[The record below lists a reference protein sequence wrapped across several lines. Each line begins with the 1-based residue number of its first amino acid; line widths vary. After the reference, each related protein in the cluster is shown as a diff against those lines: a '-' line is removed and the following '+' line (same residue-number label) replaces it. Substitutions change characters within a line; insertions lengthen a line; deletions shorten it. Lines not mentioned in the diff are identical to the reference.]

1 MIPAGPS
8 VVTFEVIRLIRR
20 ALTET
25 HELTQA
31 ITVLADRV
39 DRLTAEL
46 ALGELAELTKLAA
59 RALSHFET
67 MDIGQNGHGGQ
78 P

>member
-8 VVTFEVIRLIRR
+8 VVTLEVIRLIRR
-20 ALTET
+20 ALAET

-39 DRLTAEL
+39 DRLTA
-46 ALGELAELTKLAA
+46 
-59 RALSHFET
+59 
-67 MDIGQNGHGGQ
+67 
-78 P
+78 

>member
-59 RALSHFET
+59 RALSHFDT
-67 MDIGQNGHGGQ
+67 THIGHNGHGGQ

>member
-20 ALTET
+20 ALAET

-67 MDIGQNGHGGQ
+67 TNIGHNG
-78 P
+78 

>member
-8 VVTFEVIRLIRR
+8 VATFEVIRLIRR
-20 ALTET
+20 ALAET

-46 ALGELAELTKLAA
+46 ALGELSELTKLAA

-67 MDIGQNGHGGQ
+67 MDIGHNGHGGQ

>member
-1 MIPAGPS
+1 MIPAGAS

-59 RALSHFET
+59 RALSHFDT
-67 MDIGQNGHGGQ
+67 PHIGHNGHGGQ

>member
-8 VVTFEVIRLIRR
+8 VVTFEAIRLIRR
-20 ALTET
+20 ALAET

-59 RALSHFET
+59 RALSHFDT
-67 MDIGQNGHGGQ
+67 MDNGRNGHGGQ
-78 P
+78 L

>member
-25 HELTQA
+25 RELTQA

-59 RALSHFET
+59 RALSHFDT
-67 MDIGQNGHGGQ
+67 THIGHNGHGGQ

>member
-20 ALTET
+20 ALAET

-59 RALSHFET
+59 RALSHIET
-67 MDIGQNGHGGQ
+67 MDIGHNGHGGTS
-78 P
+78 

>member
-20 ALTET
+20 ALAET
-25 HELTQA
+25 HELMQA
-31 ITVLADRV
+31 STVLADRV

-46 ALGELAELTKLAA
+46 ALGELSELTKLAA

-67 MDIGQNGHGGQ
+67 THIGHNGHGGM

>member
-1 MIPAGPS
+1 MIRAGPS

-20 ALTET
+20 ALAET
-25 HELTQA
+25 QELTQA

-59 RALSHFET
+59 RALSHFDT
-67 MDIGQNGHGGQ
+67 THIGHNGHGGQ

>member
-20 ALTET
+20 ALAET

-67 MDIGQNGHGGQ
+67 MDIGHNGHGGQ